1 MSPEDIQNQ
10 MMHGGS
16 MAGPAMM
23 FVELNPTQADG
34 TEWDTEQ
41 IEELAVK
48 WRELLFTGGFS
59 VQVYSIED
67 KKILI
72 TVQKGWEASGVRDF
86 VVDQP
91 EMAKASGLPRN
102 LRVRKMCARNR
113 RDLATHTGDVGQSRV
128 SPRAERR
135 VVRHAAAARRCKSQK
150 EAEPQEGRV
159 RGSTG
164 EPRAGWRSQS
174 EKARAVASRR
184 ARRRGHCPSP
194 VAMWPV
200 RLR

>member
-1 MSPEDIQNQ
+1 
-10 MMHGGS
+10 
-16 MAGPAMM
+16 MARAPVHRWILGPG
-23 FVELNPTQADG
+23 V
-34 TEWDTEQ
+34 
-41 IEELAVK
+41 
-48 WRELLFTGGFS
+48 
-59 VQVYSIED
+59 SIED

-86 VVDQP
+86 AVDQP
-91 EMAKASGLPRN
+91 EMAKARTPRN
-102 LRVRKMCARNR
+102 LRVRKCAPETA
-113 RDLATHTGDVGQSRV
+113 ATSQPPVTWTTSTL
-128 SPRAERR
+128 RAERR
-135 VVRHAAAARRCKSQK
+135 VTAAVAAGAVPK
-150 EAEPQEGRV
+150 EAELQEGRV

-164 EPRAGWRSQS
+164 EPRPRAIRAGWRSQS